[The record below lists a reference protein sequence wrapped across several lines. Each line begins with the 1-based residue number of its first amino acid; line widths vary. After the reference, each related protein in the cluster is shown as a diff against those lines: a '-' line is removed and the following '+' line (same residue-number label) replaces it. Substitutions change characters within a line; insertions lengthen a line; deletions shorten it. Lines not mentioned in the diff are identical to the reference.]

1 MSLTRRLL
9 ASTMLL
15 SALLAAAPRAPTA
28 ATPIARLDLPWWKVR
43 HEAVL
48 HRLKD
53 RPVDLLWI
61 GDSITQNWEKTGPS
75 PQQDYQPVWQH
86 FYGSR
91 NAVNLGFKGDTTA
104 SLLWRIRNGEVAG
117 IAPKAAIILIGANNL
132 GRVHWGAEDTVI
144 GIEAIVAELRQR
156 LPATKLLLISVLP
169 SERSAWVD
177 ENTVTINASL
187 AQRYGKGGD
196 VTWFDATRLFTKD
209 GRTDRSLYYD
219 PNLSPPEPT
228 LHPDRR
234 GMEKLASAIEPIVS
248 GMMK

>member
-9 ASTMLL
+9 ASTILL
-15 SALLAAAPRAPTA
+15 SALLAAAPRPPTA
-28 ATPIARLDLPWWKVR
+28 ATPIARLDLPWWKAR

-48 HRLKD
+48 HRLQQG
-53 RPVDLLWI
+53 PVDLLWI

-75 PQQDYQPVWQH
+75 QQQDYQPVWKR
-86 FYGSR
+86 FYGAR

-104 SLLWRIRNGEVAG
+104 SLLWRIRNGEVSG

-132 GRVHWGAEDTVI
+132 GRVHWSAEDTVT
-144 GIEAIVAELRQR
+144 GIEAIIAELHRR

-177 ENTVTINASL
+177 ENTVTINAAL

-196 VTWFDATRLFTKD
+196 VTWFDATRLFTKN
-209 GRTDRSLYYD
+209 GKTDRSLYYD
-219 PNLSPPEPT
+219 PTLIPPEPT
-228 LHPDRR
+228 LHPDRN
-234 GMEKLASAIEPIVS
+234 GMEKLATAIEPIVA